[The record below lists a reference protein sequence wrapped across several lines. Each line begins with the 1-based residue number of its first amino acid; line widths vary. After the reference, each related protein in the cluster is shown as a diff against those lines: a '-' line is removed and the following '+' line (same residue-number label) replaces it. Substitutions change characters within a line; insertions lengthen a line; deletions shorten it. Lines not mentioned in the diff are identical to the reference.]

1 MPEIFNS
8 ADTQKTQKTSPE
20 VIDTPLEKP
29 VTRMTTEARRSR
41 HVDEYSE
48 IMRQQQPSRNPFSA
62 FAAKPVDT
70 RFETQHSDEQIL
82 LLLRQHLVTQIQ
94 YLFVALGLIAM
105 PILFN
110 SVRLLSFLPE
120 RFQLIALLGWF
131 LIVLGYV
138 LEVFLSWFYNVY
150 IITDERIIDVDF
162 TSLLSKDISY
172 AKLDNIEDITARTK
186 GVLGAI
192 FDYGDVIIQTA
203 GTQAN
208 FEFTNVPH
216 PSKVVA
222 FLNEL
227 LLEEEQEFLDR
238 RAY

>member
-8 ADTQKTQKTSPE
+8 ADTRTAFPE
-20 VIDTPLEKP
+20 VGDTTLEKA
-29 VTRMTTEARRSR
+29 VVRMTTEARRSR

-48 IMRQQQPSRNPFSA
+48 FMRQQQPNRNPFAA
-62 FAAKPVDT
+62 FAAKPVGT
-70 RFETQHSDEQIL
+70 SFETQHNDEHIL
-82 LLLRQHLVTQIQ
+82 LLLRQHLATQIK
-94 YLFVALGLIAM
+94 YVFIALGLILM

-110 SVRLLSFLPE
+110 YIGLLSFLPD
-120 RFQLIALLGWF
+120 RFQFIALLGWF

-138 LEVFLSWFYNVY
+138 LEVFLGWFYNVY

-186 GVLGAI
+186 GALGAI

-208 FEFTNVPH
+208 FEFANVPH

-227 LLEEEQEFLDR
+227 LLEEEQEVLDR